1 MESYAHMASKINT
14 CKILNELNFVVHK
27 TQKLKR
33 NYVYMINIKD
43 EVTSKLRDDLLKSI
57 NKDTER
63 IIFSN
68 GFFKVLTDSKPT
80 VIKIMNLFDSQMKG
94 LHSATIR
101 PKNCFTNF
109 EWKYSIEMVEETL
122 ANNGIEII
130 KTTQKGNTLKILSF
144 NNISQVPDKKK
155 IIDLEYI
162 TMICYKNKNEKLNE
176 NPITENSEEVNKE
189 PTTNTQPQQNP
200 KKQTAP
206 KKEKPNKEPT
216 TTSNENQNEQLNL
229 SPATSET
236 KDKPTTTIHDEKLVT
251 KTTESNSLEFLNISA
266 INEFKEESRI
276 VESSPTIESIDN
288 QKFLPQWN
296 LETSTTQNQAIDD
309 SIFQSIDPKYE
320 SIYKSRI
327 DINRVDKTPKKP
339 VFNNKGKLKRKTLDQ
354 SISEA
359 LSIKDLEKGNDDS
372 SAEQSRE
379 DQNEEST
386 IDAVEDRLNA
396 ALQKVDPKLPTIRL
410 RNKFN

>member
-1 MESYAHMASKINT
+1 
-14 CKILNELNFVVHK
+14 
-27 TQKLKR
+27 
-33 NYVYMINIKD
+33 MINIKD

-63 IIFSN
+63 LIFSN
-68 GFFKVLTDSKPT
+68 GFFIVLTDSKPT

-122 ANNGIEII
+122 A
-130 KTTQKGNTLKILSF
+130 K
-144 NNISQVPDKKK
+144 
-155 IIDLEYI
+155 
-162 TMICYKNKNEKLNE
+162 NE
-176 NPITENSEEVNKE
+176 NPITENSEVNKE
-189 PTTNTQPQQNP
+189 PTTNTQPQQKP

-229 SPATSET
+229 SPATSEI

-288 QKFLPQWN
+288 QSLLNIIVKVETPTIQAPLIQPTNIHKPEFLPQWN
-296 LETSTTQNQAIDD
+296 LETSTTQIKKN
-309 SIFQSIDPKYE
+309 KTTN
-320 SIYKSRI
+320 
-327 DINRVDKTPKKP
+327 INNLFTNKITHHATAKTNGQG
-339 VFNNKGKLKRKTLDQ
+339 VSQIIINKQITTITQ
-354 SISEA
+354 I
-359 LSIKDLEKGNDDS
+359 I
-372 SAEQSRE
+372 
-379 DQNEEST
+379 NE
-386 IDAVEDRLNA
+386 RLMTKNA
-396 ALQKVDPKLPTIRL
+396 THTSK
-410 RNKFN
+410 